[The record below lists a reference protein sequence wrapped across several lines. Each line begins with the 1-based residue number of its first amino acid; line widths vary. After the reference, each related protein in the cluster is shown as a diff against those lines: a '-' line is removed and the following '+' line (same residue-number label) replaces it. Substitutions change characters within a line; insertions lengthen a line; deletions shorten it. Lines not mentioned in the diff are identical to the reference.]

1 VDKLLYRLVDL
12 RWSREELAD
21 AGFDWDFIDRVS
33 RMIRN
38 SQYKRRLP
46 LIAKVSQRS
55 IDRDF
60 RYSRDWGR

>member
-1 VDKLLYRLVDL
+1 
-12 RWSREELAD
+12 
-21 AGFDWDFIDRVS
+21 
-33 RMIRN
+33 MIRN